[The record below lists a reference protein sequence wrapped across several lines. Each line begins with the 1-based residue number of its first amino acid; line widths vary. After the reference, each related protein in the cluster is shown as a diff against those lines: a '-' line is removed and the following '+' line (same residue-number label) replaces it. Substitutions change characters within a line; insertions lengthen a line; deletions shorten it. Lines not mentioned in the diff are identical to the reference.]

1 MREEVAHLEFVEIAA
16 SAVRDFDLLF
26 ALVFSN
32 KPLEGAVTN
41 ALHNVSRVQHFG
53 GFYPRGSSI
62 TVTCWATESSMVR
75 GMMLLNYVEPVR
87 LLPNMCWSAQL
98 LHPIELL
105 PVPAGAPV
113 SAPQSQYRDVGCVLR
128 QACCATASMARVQ
141 GVQRR
146 RWVECAA

>member
-87 LLPNMCWSAQL
+87 LLPNMCLSVQL
-98 LHPIELL
+98 L
-105 PVPAGAPV
+105 
-113 SAPQSQYRDVGCVLR
+113 
-128 QACCATASMARVQ
+128 
-141 GVQRR
+141 
-146 RWVECAA
+146 